1 MKKSIGIPT
10 FAPMKKW
17 LFCFLLIFLGGFVS
31 LAQTG
36 MIFGTVRDED
46 KEPLE
51 NVNVFVTTNINFE
64 TSTDENGYF
73 ELALPANQ
81 TFDVVFSYL
90 GSNKKIAVNL
100 KQNQRKEVFLTL
112 KTRTT
117 IDDVDVIGKSD
128 RLEPIQKIEI
138 KNATQIPTT
147 QQGIEAVLVTTVA
160 NVNNELSSAFS
171 VRGGS
176 FDENLIYVNDI
187 QVYRPFLVRA
197 GQQEGLSFPN
207 ADMVDNITFSAGG
220 FEAKYGDKLSSVLDI
235 KYRDPQA
242 FEGSATVSLLGG
254 SIHIGDRVTT
264 RKSSDKKGYFSHN
277 TGVRFKSN
285 AYLLGALD
293 TDGEYNPRFVDVQS
307 YLTWKPRKNGLFEYS
322 FLGNIA
328 QNKYNFIPQ
337 SRETDV
343 GNINEAIRFSVDFEG
358 QEKTEF
364 ETYFG
369 AFSVKYFADNTVF
382 RFIASAFKT
391 NEREHFDIFGRYRLD
406 ELDRDFGSDQFG
418 EVIRNRGIG
427 AFRNHARNDLDAT
440 VINFSHIGSSILNK
454 KNHLEWGTKY
464 QFEQINDKLS
474 EWTFID
480 SAGYAFPHQLDSIG
494 YSVGERPNQEI
505 VLHDVIKAKN
515 SVISSRI
522 TGYLQ
527 NTTTFKRPNKSKI
540 QLNYGARAHY
550 WSFNNQLVGGPRAN
564 MAYVPSWY
572 KINKETGDST
582 KADIIFTLAGG
593 WYYQPAFYKE
603 MRNLVGEINTEIKA
617 QRSIH
622 LVGGINYLFHSWNRP
637 FILKSEVY
645 YKSLANL
652 IPYEVENV
660 RQRYYATNN
669 SKGYAAGIDLML
681 NGEFIKGVQS
691 WARAS
696 VLKTEEDILDDFY
709 YEYTN
714 TDGETIIPGYTLN
727 RDIADST
734 IVYPGA
740 IARPSDQRFS
750 FSLLFRDEMRKWPE
764 YKVLLSM
771 YWNTGLP
778 YGPPSFKR
786 YLDTGRLPAYRRVDI
801 GFSRDF
807 FTKRA
812 KDNPKN
818 ESGNYFLKKGWIS
831 LEIFNLLDIANTI
844 NYTWVRDV
852 SGRYYGISNHLTS
865 RRVNLKL
872 HFEF

>member
-1 MKKSIGIPT
+1 MENSIGILT

-17 LFCFLLIFLGGFVS
+17 IISFVLLFIGVIS
-31 LAQTG
+31 LVAQQA
-36 MIFGTVRDED
+36 IVYGTVRGEG
-46 KEPLE
+46 KEPIE
-51 NVNVFVTTNINFE
+51 EVNIYSSDFKYQTT
-64 TSTDENGYF
+64 TDNTGYY
-73 ELALPANQ
+73 ELNLPANQ
-81 TFDVVFSYL
+81 KFEIIFSYL
-90 GSNKKIAVNL
+90 GTNKKIEVTL
-100 KQNQRKEVFLTL
+100 KQGQRKKQDISL
-112 KTRTT
+112 KTRTL
-117 IDDVDVIGKSD
+117 IGPANIIGHVD

-138 KNATQIPTT
+138 KEAAQIPTT
-147 QQGIEAVLVTTVA
+147 QQGIEAILITTVA

-207 ADMVDNITFSAGG
+207 PDMVDNITFSAGG
-220 FEAKYGDKLSSVLDI
+220 FEAKFGDKLSSVLDI
-235 KYRDPQA
+235 HYKDPLE
-242 FEGSATVSLLGG
+242 FEGSVTMSLLGA
-254 SIHIGDRVTT
+254 SIHIGDRVIT
-264 RKSSDKKGYFSHN
+264 RKETKKKGYFSHN
-277 TGVRFKSN
+277 TGVRYKSN

-293 TDGEYNPRFVDVQS
+293 TDGAYNPRFVDVQS

-322 FLGNIA
+322 FLGNIS
-328 QNKYNFIPQ
+328 QNKYNFIPKT
-337 SRETDV
+337 RETDV
-343 GNINEAIRFSVDFEG
+343 GNINEAIRFTVAFDG

-364 ETYFG
+364 ETFFG
-369 AFSVKYFADNTVF
+369 AFALKYFADNTVL
-382 RFIASAFKT
+382 RFIASGFKT
-391 NEREHFDIFGRYRLD
+391 YEEEHFDILGNYRLD
-406 ELDRDFGSDQFG
+406 ELDRDFGSDDFG

-454 KNHLEWGTKY
+454 TNHLEWGAKY
-464 QFEQINDKLS
+464 QIEKINDKLS
-474 EWTFID
+474 EWTLID
-480 SAGYAFPHQLDSIG
+480 SAGYAAPHASDIPG
-494 YSVGERPNQEI
+494 YEGGERPIQEI
-505 VLHDVIKAKN
+505 NIQDLIKAKN
-515 SVISSRI
+515 SIQSSRI
-522 TGYLQ
+522 TTYIQ
-527 NTTTFKRPNKSKI
+527 NTTSLNRDDNSTF
-540 QLNYGARAHY
+540 QFNYGVRANY
-550 WSFNNQLVGGPRAN
+550 WSFNKQLVAGPRAN
-564 MAYVPSWY
+564 MAFEPVWY
-572 KINKETGDST
+572 RKNKEDQDSS
-582 KADIIFTLAGG
+582 KVDVIFTLAGG

-603 MRNLVGEINTEIKA
+603 MRNLYGEINSNIEA

-622 LVGGINYLFHSWNRP
+622 IVGGINYLFHAWERP
-637 FILKSEVY
+637 FILKSEAY
-645 YKSLANL
+645 FKSLSNL

-669 SKGYAAGIDLML
+669 SKGYATGLDVML

-696 VLKTEEDILDDFY
+696 VLKTEEDILDDYY

-740 IARPSDQRFS
+740 IPRPSDQRFS
-750 FSLLFRDEMRKWPE
+750 FSLLFRDEMKKWPE
-764 YKVLLSM
+764 YKVLISM

-786 YLDTGRLPAYRRVDI
+786 YLDTNRLPSYRRVDI

-807 FTKRA
+807 FTKRE
-812 KDNPKN
+812 KLNSKK
-818 ESGNYFLKKGWIS
+818 ESGKYFLKKGWIS
-831 LEIFNLLDIANTI
+831 VEVFNLLDISNTI
-844 NYTWVRDV
+844 NYSWIRDV
-852 SGRYYGISNHLTS
+852 NGRYYGISNHLTS